1 MQAWQWKFP
10 TIFEDVSPIYIKETI
25 GDFLAIAMLVFRG
38 KKTEIEKSRY
48 PLKPGN
54 EITC

>member
-10 TIFEDVSPIYIKETI
+10 TIFEDVSPIYIKEKI